1 MFLLVRSHFPAA
13 LRFPLVR
20 LLSRR
25 KAVLPLRTL
34 RLSTAQKR
42 KVGASRLSRM
52 NLELRRVCAT
62 YRMEPLWTSGSY
74 IAESILRVN
83 EQRPNKRL
91 ERARIVPSVQWT
103 L

>member
-1 MFLLVRSHFPAA
+1 MFLLWQPHFPAA

-20 LLSRR
+20 LPNRR
-25 KAVLPLRTL
+25 KAVLPLQTL

-62 YRMEPLWTSGSY
+62 CRMEPLWTSGSY
-74 IAESILRVN
+74 IAESIPRVS
-83 EQRPNKRL
+83 EQRPDKRL
-91 ERARIVPSVQWT
+91 ERAHEQ
-103 L
+103 